1 MSTSAQT
8 PQPQGSGAPAEPTP
22 PTEDVDALLASSLR
36 ARTEDDFTWREPE
49 RSPRWWERAEMRRA
63 EMQRSE
69 MGRTEDSEA
78 ADRNPVK
85 RAEADQQ
92 SGVRI
97 GAVVW
102 SLIAMTLAGWVIA
115 AAGFGLALDPLVLLL
130 VVCATAGILLVVSG
144 LLPRS
149 GRRGNRHRRRRRRL

>member
-8 PQPQGSGAPAEPTP
+8 PQPQGSGTPAEPTP
-22 PTEDVDALLASSLR
+22 PTEDVDALLASSLS

-49 RSPRWWERAEMRRA
+49 RSPRWWERAEM
-63 EMQRSE
+63 QRSE

-78 ADRNPVK
+78 DDRNPVK
-85 RAEADQQ
+85 RTEADQQ